1 MEEDEDTIIVE
12 GTAMTTEVDSTV
24 EDQAVVGGRSKDAAT
39 VIFAEW
45 SLQMHIHDQEAEFI
59 LHNRSVR
66 MAKEV
71 DVIEVGEWTNK
82 PSVI

>member
-1 MEEDEDTIIVE
+1 MAVEEDEDTIMVE

-24 EDQAVVGGRSKDAAT
+24 EDQEAVVGGRSKDAAT
-39 VIFAEW
+39 VTFAEW

-66 MAKEV
+66 MAKEA
-71 DVIEVGEWTNK
+71 DLI
-82 PSVI
+82 